1 MTYRITEY
9 QAAKQLL
16 MRERDDGRI
25 HGNVAV
31 SIIQETCTDAYNDL
45 DVTERRYINK
55 CKNKLMKIKGIGDG
69 GALELLAAVGDALSG
84 MEER

>member
-1 MTYRITEY
+1 MTYRSTEY

-16 MRERDDGRI
+16 MRKRDDGRI

-45 DVTERRYINK
+45 DVTERHYINK

-69 GALELLAAVGDALSG
+69 GALELLAAIGDALNG

>member
-1 MTYRITEY
+1 MTYRLTEY

>member
-25 HGNVAV
+25 HGNVV
-31 SIIQETCTDAYNDL
+31 MSMIQETCTDAYNDL
-45 DVTERRYINK
+45 DVIERRYINK

-69 GALELLAAVGDALSG
+69 GALELLAAVGDALNG
-84 MEER
+84 MET

>member
-1 MTYRITEY
+1 MIYRSTEY
-9 QAAKQLL
+9 QAAKRLL
-16 MRERDDGRI
+16 MRKRDNGEL

-69 GALELLAAVGDALSG
+69 GALELLAAVGDALNG
-84 MEER
+84 MEM

>member
-1 MTYRITEY
+1 MIYRSTEY
-9 QAAKQLL
+9 QAAKRLL
-16 MRERDDGRI
+16 MRKRDNGEL

-31 SIIQETCTDAYNDL
+31 SIIQEACTDAYNDL

-69 GALELLAAVGDALSG
+69 GALELLAAVGDALNG
-84 MEER
+84 MEE

>member
-25 HGNVAV
+25 HGNVV
-31 SIIQETCTDAYNDL
+31 MSMIQETCTDAYNDL
-45 DVTERRYINK
+45 DVIERRYINK

-69 GALELLAAVGDALSG
+69 GALELLAAVGDALNG
-84 MEER
+84 MEM

>member
-1 MTYRITEY
+1 MKKILTD
-9 QAAKQLL
+9 Q
-16 MRERDDGRI
+16 RDNGRI
-25 HGNVAV
+25 HGNVV
-31 SIIQETCTDAYNDL
+31 MSMIQETCTDAYNDL

-84 MEER
+84 MEE

>member
-1 MTYRITEY
+1 MTYRPTEY
-9 QAAKQLL
+9 QAAKRLL
-16 MRERDDGRI
+16 MRKRDDGRI

-31 SIIQETCTDAYNDL
+31 SIIQEACTDAYNDL

-69 GALELLAAVGDALSG
+69 GALELLAAIGDALNG
-84 MEER
+84 MEE